1 MENGRKIKLMDMAST
16 SILMAPSTMATGRT
30 TYSMVM
36 EKKSGQMDPLM
47 RDITSKDRKMEKELT
62 FGVMVLNT
70 LESGSI
76 TK

>member
-47 RDITSKDRKMEKELT
+47 KDITSKDRKMEKEPT

>member
-1 MENGRKIKLMDMAST
+1 MENGRKIKPMGMVST
-16 SILMAPSTMATGRT
+16 SIQMAPSTMATGRT

>member
-16 SILMAPSTMATGRT
+16 SIQMAPSTMATGRT

-36 EKKSGQMDPLM
+36 EKKSGQMDLLM
-47 RDITSKDRKMEKELT
+47 KDIMSKDRKMEKEPT